1 MRLNPGII
9 WVFDSP
15 LSELRAKN
23 NPYPIPRNGQAV
35 CLLNSF
41 SLSNLGQTNA
51 GLLAIR
57 SLTEGFGRKGHI
69 DSNTEAA
76 RSQRKGKSMNRDQ
89 LKGKWIQFKGDI
101 KQQWGKFTDDDV
113 QQIEGSLDKILGML
127 QERNVGNRPSV
138 AQKWYSDK
146 MGELLEWAGK
156 LRQRSQ
162 PEATKG

>member
-1 MRLNPGII
+1 
-9 WVFDSP
+9 
-15 LSELRAKN
+15 
-23 NPYPIPRNGQAV
+23 
-35 CLLNSF
+35 
-41 SLSNLGQTNA
+41 
-51 GLLAIR
+51 
-57 SLTEGFGRKGHI
+57 
-69 DSNTEAA
+69 
-76 RSQRKGKSMNRDQ
+76 MNRDQ

-138 AQKWYSDK
+138 AQKWHSDK
-146 MGELLEWAGK
+146 MGKLLEWAGK